1 MGKSGLKTVQGGFGA
16 MVLALTMLGAPA
28 AQSLEKVPATPD
40 ASAVQ
45 SPLPPPVAGADQ
57 CGAADLAY
65 LVGKPRS
72 EIPVPIDP
80 TRRRVYCTT
89 CMVTQDYDPS
99 RLDIVFDAQ
108 TGLIKQ
114 VKCG

>member
-1 MGKSGLKTVQGGFGA
+1 MRTVQGIFGGL
-16 MVLALTMLGAPA
+16 VLALAVLCAPA
-28 AQSLEKVPATPD
+28 AQSLDKVAESPETSQPQAPLASSAT
-40 ASAVQ
+40 
-45 SPLPPPVAGADQ
+45 GADQ

-99 RLDIVFDAQ
+99 RLDIVFDAE
-108 TGLIKQ
+108 TGIIKK
-114 VKCG
+114 VSCG

>member
-1 MGKSGLKTVQGGFGA
+1 MRVAPGIVGGL
-16 MVLALTMLGAPA
+16 VLAIMVVCAPPARSLDKVPEAPPSPPGQTPIPA
-28 AQSLEKVPATPD
+28 AAN
-40 ASAVQ
+40 
-45 SPLPPPVAGADQ
+45 ADQ
-57 CGAADLAY
+57 CGAADLAG

-89 CMVTQDYDPS
+89 CMVTQDYDPA
-99 RLDIVFDAQ
+99 RLNIVFDAQ